1 VLYVFSILI
10 SVQFSVQNNLE
21 KQTLQI
27 LNQNSF
33 STNKGPLFQSGSGR
47 LVVYQ
52 ADSMTLREPKKKTPK
67 KSVIPS
73 HSVRDPQKSSK
84 RIRPFRN
91 SESTRISQETP
102 HPQKGPRIANDSSSM
117 PMLKSNSGVQNVHRY
132 LWSES

>member
-1 VLYVFSILI
+1 MLYVFSILI

-33 STNKGPLFQSGSGR
+33 STNKSPLFQSGSGR

-52 ADSMTLREPKKKTPK
+52 ADSMTLREPKKNSK
-67 KSVIPS
+67 KISDSITLS
-73 HSVRDPQKSSK
+73 QRSSKKLK

-117 PMLKSNSGVQNVHRY
+117 PILKSNSGVQNVHCY
-132 LWSES
+132 LWSKS